1 MAVSGKAKFVRLAC
15 PYSENFWPR
24 RAPTMTPNSFASIAV
39 HFATLEDPRVAR
51 SQRHPLINVIV
62 IGLCAVICGARHFTQ
77 MEVFGQNKR
86 TWLAKFLDLK
96 NGIPSHDVFNAV
108 FACLK
113 PEQFEACLLSWIT
126 SLHEVT
132 EGQVLAIDGKT
143 LRGSY
148 QRGDGKAAVHMV
160 SVWATANQLSL
171 GSVTVED
178 KSNEIT
184 AIPRLL
190 ELIDVSGALVTIDAM
205 GCQKEIAQ
213 KIVEQGGDYVLA
225 VKDNQPKLHAAVT
238 EFFEEQ
244 LDKDLPEC
252 RKRTTTDKGH
262 GRQEQRTYLV
272 APVPEEFPLLEQWPT
287 VKALGLALNVTE
299 RAGKE
304 TADIRYYIL
313 STFPS
318 ARRFAEA
325 VRGHWGIENNLHWQ
339 LDITFGEDDLRLH
352 RGHGPVNMS
361 ILMRTALSLLK
372 KETSK
377 CGGIATK
384 RLAAGWNE
392 AYLEK
397 VLMGK

>member
-1 MAVSGKAKFVRLAC
+1 
-15 PYSENFWPR
+15 
-24 RAPTMTPNSFASIAV
+24 MTHGRFASIAV
-39 HFATLEDPRVAR
+39 HFATLEDPRVLR
-51 SQRHPLINVIV
+51 TQRHPLINVV
-62 IGLCAVICGARHFTQ
+62 AIGLCAVICGARHFTQ
-77 MEVFGQNKR
+77 MEEFGKNKR
-86 TWLAKFLDLK
+86 EWLAKFLDLK

-113 PEQFEACLLSWIT
+113 PQQFEACLLSWIT

-132 EGQVLAIDGKT
+132 GGQVLAIDGKT

-148 QRGDGKAAVHMV
+148 DRGDGKAAVHMV

-171 GSVTVED
+171 GSVTVDE

-213 KIVEQGGDYVLA
+213 QIVDNGADYVLA
-225 VKDNQPKLHAAVT
+225 VKENQPHLHEAVT

-244 LDKDLPEC
+244 LANDFADTKC
-252 RKRTTTDKGH
+252 RTRTTTEKGH
-262 GRQEQRTYLV
+262 GRKEQRHYYV
-272 APVPEEFPLLEQWPT
+272 APLPEHFPLLEEWPT
-287 VKALGLALNVTE
+287 LKALGMAMNSTE
-299 RAGKE
+299 RDGKE
-304 TADIRYYIL
+304 TSEVRFYIL
-313 STFPS
+313 SALPS

-339 LDITFGEDDLRLH
+339 LDVTFGEDDLRIR
-352 RGHGPVNMS
+352 RGHGPANMS
-361 ILMRTALSLLK
+361 ILMRTALALLK
-372 KETSK
+372 KETSN
-377 CGGIATK
+377 GLGIATK
-384 RLAAGWNE
+384 RLAAGWNQ

-397 VLMGK
+397 VLMGP

>member
-1 MAVSGKAKFVRLAC
+1 
-15 PYSENFWPR
+15 
-24 RAPTMTPNSFASIAV
+24 MTGTEFASIAI
-39 HFATLEDPRVAR
+39 HFADLEDPRVSR
-51 SQRHPLINVIV
+51 TQRHPLINVV
-62 IGLCAVICGARHFTQ
+62 AIGLCAVICGARHFTE
-77 MEVFGQNKR
+77 MEEFGKKKQD
-86 TWLAKFLDLK
+86 WLAKFLDLK

-132 EGQVLAIDGKT
+132 GGQVLAIDGKT

-148 QRGDGKAAVHMV
+148 DRGDGKAAVHMV

-171 GSVTVED
+171 GSVTVDE

-190 ELIDVSGALVTIDAM
+190 DLIDVSGALVTIDAM

-213 KIVEQGGDYVLA
+213 KIVDHGADYVLA
-225 VKDNQPKLHAAVT
+225 VKENQPKLHEALT
-238 EFFEEQ
+238 EFFAQQ
-244 LDKDLPEC
+244 LENDFAEC
-252 RKRTTTDKGH
+252 RTRMTKEKGH
-262 GRQEQRTYLV
+262 GRKEQRNYLV
-272 APVPEEFPLLEQWPT
+272 APVPEDFSVREQWPT
-287 VKALGLALNVTE
+287 LKALGLAINVTE
-299 RAGKE
+299 CDGKE
-304 TADIRYYIL
+304 TSEVRYYIL

-318 ARRFAEA
+318 AKRFAEA

-339 LDITFGEDDLRLH
+339 LDVTFGEDDLRIH
-352 RGHGPVNMS
+352 RGHGPANMS

-372 KETSK
+372 KETSNHR
-377 CGGIATK
+377 GIATK

-397 VLMGK
+397 ILLGP

>member
-1 MAVSGKAKFVRLAC
+1 
-15 PYSENFWPR
+15 
-24 RAPTMTPNSFASIAV
+24 MTRTKFASIAI
-39 HFATLEDPRVAR
+39 HFATLEDPRVSR
-51 SQRHPLINVIV
+51 TQHHPLINVVV

-77 MEVFGQNKR
+77 MEEFGKNKR
-86 TWLAKFLDLK
+86 EWLAKFLDLK

-126 SLHEVT
+126 SLQEVT
-132 EGQVLAIDGKT
+132 GGQVLAIDGKT

-148 QRGDGKAAVHMV
+148 DRDDAKAAVHMV

-171 GSVTVED
+171 GSVTVAE

-213 KIVEQGGDYVLA
+213 KIVDQGADYVLA
-225 VKDNQPKLHAAVT
+225 VKENQPKLHEAVT

-244 LDKDLPEC
+244 LQKDFADTKC
-252 RKRTTTDKGH
+252 RTRTTREKGH
-262 GRQEQRTYLV
+262 GRKELRNYYV
-272 APVPEEFPLLEQWPT
+272 VPVPEDFPLREQWPT
-287 VKALGLALNVTE
+287 LQALGMAMNVTV
-299 RAGKE
+299 RDGKE
-304 TADIRYYIL
+304 TSEVRYYIL
-313 STFPS
+313 STFPNG
-318 ARRFAEA
+318 RRFAEA

-339 LDITFGEDDLRLH
+339 LDVTFAEDDLRIR
-352 RGHGPVNMS
+352 RGHGPANMS
-361 ILMRTALSLLK
+361 ILMRTALALLK
-372 KETSK
+372 KETSN
-377 CGGIATK
+377 GRGIATK

-392 AYLEK
+392 SYLEK
-397 VLMGK
+397 ILMGP

>member
-1 MAVSGKAKFVRLAC
+1 
-15 PYSENFWPR
+15 
-24 RAPTMTPNSFASIAV
+24 MTGTKFASIAT
-39 HFATLEDPRVAR
+39 HFATLEDPRVLR
-51 SQRHPLINVIV
+51 TQLHPLINVVV

-77 MEVFGQNKR
+77 MEEFGKNKR
-86 TWLAKFLDLK
+86 EWLAKFLDLQ

-126 SLHEVT
+126 SLQEVT
-132 EGQVLAIDGKT
+132 GGQVLAIDGKT

-148 QRGDGKAAVHMV
+148 DRGDAKAAIHMV

-171 GSVTVED
+171 GSVTVDE

-213 KIVEQGGDYVLA
+213 KIVDQGADYVLA
-225 VKDNQPKLHAAVT
+225 VKENQPKLHEAVT
-238 EFFEEQ
+238 EFFKDQ
-244 LDKDLPEC
+244 LENDFVETKC
-252 RKRTTTDKGH
+252 RTRTTKEKGH
-262 GRQEQRTYLV
+262 GRKETRSYYV
-272 APVPEEFPLLEQWPT
+272 APLPEDFSLQEQWPT
-287 VKALGLALNVTE
+287 LKALGMAINVTQ
-299 RAGKE
+299 RDGKE
-304 TADIRYYIL
+304 TAEVRYYIL

-318 ARRFAEA
+318 SRRFAEA

-339 LDITFGEDDLRLH
+339 LDVTFGEDDLRIR
-352 RGHGPVNMS
+352 RGHGPANMS

-372 KETSK
+372 KESSN
-377 CGGIATK
+377 GRGIATK
-384 RLAAGWNE
+384 RLAAAWNE
-392 AYLEK
+392 SYLEK
-397 VLMGK
+397 ILTGP

>member
-1 MAVSGKAKFVRLAC
+1 MTGTKLVSL
-15 PYSENFWPR
+15 
-24 RAPTMTPNSFASIAV
+24 AV
-39 HFATLEDPRVAR
+39 HFSTLEDPRVSR
-51 SQRHPLINVIV
+51 SQRHPLINVV
-62 IGLCAVICGARHFTQ
+62 AIGLCAVICGARHFTE
-77 MEVFGQNKR
+77 MEEFGKNKR
-86 TWLAKFLDLK
+86 DWLAKFLDLE

-132 EGQVLAIDGKT
+132 GGQVLAIDGKT

-148 QRGDGKAAVHMV
+148 DRGDGKAAVHMV

-171 GSVTVED
+171 GSVIVDE

-190 ELIDVSGALVTIDAM
+190 EWIDVSGALVTIDAM

-213 KIVEQGGDYVLA
+213 QIVDHGADYVLA
-225 VKDNQPKLHAAVT
+225 VKENQPKLHAALT
-238 EFFEEQ
+238 AFFEEQ
-244 LDKDLPEC
+244 LENDFVEC
-252 RKRTTTDKGH
+252 RTRTTKEKGH
-262 GRQEQRTYLV
+262 GRKEQRDYFV
-272 APVPEEFPLLEQWPT
+272 APVPEDFPLREQWPT
-287 VKALGLALNVTE
+287 LKALGLALNVTE
-299 RAGKE
+299 REGKE
-304 TADIRYYIL
+304 TSEVRYYIL

-318 ARRFAEA
+318 AKRFAEA

-339 LDITFGEDDLRLH
+339 LDVTFGEDDLRIH
-352 RGHGPVNMS
+352 RGHGPANMS

-372 KETSK
+372 KETSNRR
-377 CGGIATK
+377 GIATK

-392 AYLEK
+392 AYLEQI
-397 VLMGK
+397 LIGP

>member
-1 MAVSGKAKFVRLAC
+1 
-15 PYSENFWPR
+15 
-24 RAPTMTPNSFASIAV
+24 MTRTKFASIAI
-39 HFATLEDPRVAR
+39 HFATLEDPRVSR
-51 SQRHPLINVIV
+51 TQHHPLINVVV

-77 MEVFGQNKR
+77 MEEFGKNKR
-86 TWLAKFLDLK
+86 EWLAKFLDLK

-126 SLHEVT
+126 SLQVVT
-132 EGQVLAIDGKT
+132 GGQVLAIDGKT

-148 QRGDGKAAVHMV
+148 GRDDAKAAVHMV

-171 GSVTVED
+171 GSVTVAE

-213 KIVEQGGDYVLA
+213 KIVDQGADYVLA
-225 VKDNQPKLHAAVT
+225 VKENQPKLHEAVT

-244 LDKDLPEC
+244 LQKDFADTKC
-252 RKRTTTDKGH
+252 RMQTTREKGH
-262 GRQEQRTYLV
+262 GRKELRNYYV
-272 APVPEEFPLLEQWPT
+272 VPVPEDFPLREQWPT
-287 VKALGLALNVTE
+287 LQALGMAMNVTV
-299 RAGKE
+299 RDGKE
-304 TADIRYYIL
+304 TSEVRYYIL
-313 STFPS
+313 STFPNG
-318 ARRFAEA
+318 RRFAEA

-339 LDITFGEDDLRLH
+339 LDVTFGEDDLRI
-352 RGHGPVNMS
+352 RCGHGPANMS
-361 ILMRTALSLLK
+361 ILMRTALALLK
-372 KETSK
+372 KETSN
-377 CGGIATK
+377 GRGIATK

-392 AYLEK
+392 SYLEK
-397 VLMGK
+397 ILMGP

>member
-1 MAVSGKAKFVRLAC
+1 
-15 PYSENFWPR
+15 
-24 RAPTMTPNSFASIAV
+24 MTRTKFASIAI

-51 SQRHPLINVIV
+51 TQLHPLINVVV

-77 MEVFGQNKR
+77 MEEFGKNKR
-86 TWLAKFLDLK
+86 QWLAKFLDLQ

-126 SLHEVT
+126 SLQEVT
-132 EGQVLAIDGKT
+132 GGQVLAIDGKT

-148 QRGDGKAAVHMV
+148 DQGDAKAAIHMV
-160 SVWATANQLSL
+160 SVWATANQVSL
-171 GSVTVED
+171 GSVTVDE

-213 KIVEQGGDYVLA
+213 KIVDQGADYVLA
-225 VKDNQPKLHAAVT
+225 VKENQPKLHEAVT
-238 EFFEEQ
+238 EFFKDQ
-244 LDKDLPEC
+244 LENEFAETRC
-252 RKRTTTDKGH
+252 RTRTTKEKGH
-262 GRQEQRTYLV
+262 GRKETRSYYV
-272 APVPEEFPLLEQWPT
+272 APLPEDFSLREQWPT
-287 VKALGLALNVTE
+287 LRALGMAINVTQ
-299 RAGKE
+299 RDGKE
-304 TADIRYYIL
+304 TAEVRYYIL

-318 ARRFAEA
+318 SRRFAEA

-339 LDITFGEDDLRLH
+339 LDVTFGEDDLRIR
-352 RGHGPVNMS
+352 RGHGPANMS
-361 ILMRTALSLLK
+361 ILMRTALALLK
-372 KETSK
+372 KETSN
-377 CGGIATK
+377 GRGIATK

-392 AYLEK
+392 SYLEMI
-397 VLMGK
+397 LMGP

>member
-1 MAVSGKAKFVRLAC
+1 
-15 PYSENFWPR
+15 
-24 RAPTMTPNSFASIAV
+24 MTRTTFASIAV
-39 HFATLEDPRVAR
+39 HFATLEDPRVSR
-51 SQRHPLINVIV
+51 SQLHPLINVV
-62 IGLCAVICGARHFTQ
+62 AIGLCAVICGARHFTQ
-77 MEVFGQNKR
+77 MEEFGKSKR
-86 TWLAKFLDLK
+86 EWLAKFLDLT

-132 EGQVLAIDGKT
+132 GGQVLAIDGKT

-148 QRGDGKAAVHMV
+148 DRADSKAAIHMV

-171 GSVTVED
+171 GSVSVDE

-213 KIVEQGGDYVLA
+213 KIVDNGADYVLA
-225 VKDNQPKLHAAVT
+225 VKENQPKLHEAITA
-238 EFFEEQ
+238 FFEEQ
-244 LDKDLPEC
+244 FENEFADAKC
-252 RKRTTTDKGH
+252 RTRMTKEKGH
-262 GRQEQRTYLV
+262 GRKEERSYYV
-272 APVPEEFPLLEQWPT
+272 APVPQDFPLLEQWPT
-287 VKALGLALNVTE
+287 LKALGMAMNVTE
-299 RAGKE
+299 RDGQE
-304 TADIRYYIL
+304 TWEVRYYIL
-313 STFPS
+313 STFPN

-339 LDITFGEDDLRLH
+339 LDVTFGEDDLRIR
-352 RGHGPVNMS
+352 RGHGPANMS

-372 KETSK
+372 QETSNRR
-377 CGGIATK
+377 GIATK
-384 RLAAGWNE
+384 RLAAGWND

-397 VLMGK
+397 ILTRS

>member
-1 MAVSGKAKFVRLAC
+1 
-15 PYSENFWPR
+15 
-24 RAPTMTPNSFASIAV
+24 
-39 HFATLEDPRVAR
+39 
-51 SQRHPLINVIV
+51 
-62 IGLCAVICGARHFTQ
+62 
-77 MEVFGQNKR
+77 
-86 TWLAKFLDLK
+86 
-96 NGIPSHDVFNAV
+96 
-108 FACLK
+108 
-113 PEQFEACLLSWIT
+113 
-126 SLHEVT
+126 
-132 EGQVLAIDGKT
+132 VLAIDGKT

-148 QRGDGKAAVHMV
+148 NRGDDKAAIHMV

-171 GSVTVED
+171 GSTTVDE

-213 KIVEQGGDYVLA
+213 KIVDNGADYVLA
-225 VKDNQPKLHAAVT
+225 VKENQPKLHEALT

-244 LDKDLPEC
+244 LENDFAGSKC
-252 RKRTTTDKGH
+252 RMRTTKDKGH
-262 GRQEQRTYLV
+262 GRKEQRDYFV
-272 APVPEEFPLLEQWPT
+272 APVPEDFPLLKQWPT
-287 VKALGLALNVTE
+287 LKALGLAINVTQ
-299 RAGKE
+299 RDGKE
-304 TADIRYYIL
+304 TSEVRYYIL

-339 LDITFGEDDLRLH
+339 LDVTFGEDGLRIH
-352 RGHGPVNMS
+352 RGHGPANMS

-372 KETSK
+372 KETSNRR
-377 CGGIATK
+377 GIATK

-397 VLMGK
+397 VLIRG